1 MSDIL
6 TEEELLAL
14 INEESEEEEEAEILS
29 EDELLALLADDD
41 VLTEEQIL
49 SLLAEAP
56 DDDIPQVGNFEEY
69 AASNTAHKRAGLEQ
83 QQAHANAVQSDMADR
98 LEFAEKPAHE
108 RAYASG
114 MEGVQTAI
122 QMPAMVA
129 NAPSAIGRIMGF
141 DTPDIIPTNIQHT
154 PEGSAAQSM
163 GRMGGEALSVGMGF
177 VPVARASGAAGSVV
191 ADIMGLGAST
201 DDLGRVIANQA
212 ARNAKHLPPKSQEL
226 DNTVLT
232 EIDLNNGEQ
241 LLDVAA
247 KAQDEVNEMRYAAE
261 FNEMD
266 VIDSTLE
273 QRKARNQ
280 EKFDLSD
287 GTKKDAKKQKK
298 ADRRAARE
306 AEESHREVEAKARA
320 GKQSPYGGAIEFGN
334 QWDEGVIKHMA
345 RRFEVDEKELT
356 QALIR
361 EGGIP
366 QPATLRESRARR
378 YAAEAEDMY
387 STTGHSKLAWD
398 GSEEVAFGW
407 YNEVARPATA
417 LLRENVGA
425 GFSAQ
430 VERSYIESASK
441 GAELTGKY
449 QGVVDEFRGA
459 VQWAETP
466 EVKRM
471 FMNLFKTGVEG
482 RAKLLQKARA
492 ELTAEQYEV
501 FDEFIEDA
509 YVYQKDMGGLFHAD
523 EILDQVHAG
532 MNKMSNKGPRGTT
545 KESMRKGELPN
556 GQGTDRVDAV
566 QGRDRGDASKMGAGE
581 LAMYENPMMAM
592 FTRMTQD
599 QDIIALAKNLKI
611 PPHMLVGDDVG
622 AITGAIFKHVEAV
635 TGSSDKAAA
644 ASRIIGDLIAGTRK
658 RPNQFIRTFMN
669 QAYGV
674 SLGQFDSA
682 LLNTHDI
689 FNSMN
694 HQGVVPTISALL
706 DQLRGKG
713 IDPKDFGITDA
724 SIGEFKEGMGLALIK
739 PKTAGDKAENIA
751 AKYSEKAFSW
761 SQFKA
766 LDLGGKGVIMRA
778 TLNDMQRLAQTP
790 KGMQALRKKYGHLL
804 SDRELGE
811 VAKVLRDKRKITEV
825 SQRQRDIL
833 GSAMVG
839 RLAEQQLVSQAS
851 RPLNYLRHPALR
863 PIWMMS
869 GFAIRQADRLKQ
881 QVYDEVVAGNHV
893 AAGEAFGRFL
903 FFNVGGFIIVDSVR
917 DIPSAMM
924 GNEHKEITPENTGV
938 RAIEAVAGPLT
949 MNKVGSP
956 RDAMQLYNEGTTAYL
971 GDKLMPADGS
981 LGVAEGTIRHLIEGN
996 IERAAAELTNV
1007 FPGYGRFMSDL
1018 WEMTIDEAE
1027 ANDPIFQAEKRREA
1041 AEKRREKR
1049 LESIN

>member
-1 MSDIL
+1 MSDLTAAEIDAILGLTEAEEEVSL
-6 TEEELLAL
+6 TEEEIDAILADDAPL
-14 INEESEEEEEAEILS
+14 TEAEI
-29 EDELLALLADDD
+29 DALLASP
-41 VLTEEQIL
+41 VG
-49 SLLAEAP
+49 
-56 DDDIPQVGNFEEY
+56 DDDIPVVGDFDTY
-69 AASNTAHKRAGLEQ
+69 AAENEAHKRAGLEA
-83 QQAHANAVQSDMADR
+83 QQAQANAVQADMADR

-108 RAYASG
+108 RAMASG
-114 MEGVQTAI
+114 MEGVQAAI

-129 NAPSAIGRIMGF
+129 NTVPIVNRAFGGDMQNW
-141 DTPDIIPTNIQHT
+141 IPTDMGHT
-154 PEGSAAQSM
+154 PEGSAAQVM
-163 GRMGGEALSVGMGF
+163 GRMGGDALSVGMGF
-177 VPVARASGAAGSVV
+177 MPVARAAGNTGSVV
-191 ADIMGLGAST
+191 ADVMGLGSST
-201 DDLGRVIANQA
+201 DDIGKVIADQA
-212 ARNAKHLPPKSQEL
+212 ARNAKHLPPEASQF
-226 DNTVLT
+226 DDVTLT
-232 EIDLNNGEQ
+232 ELDLNNGER
-241 LLDVAA
+241 LTEIAA
-247 KAQDEVNEMRYAAE
+247 KAQDEVNEMRYTDE
-261 FNEMD
+261 FAEMD
-266 VIDSTLE
+266 AIDSKLE
-273 QRKARNQ
+273 QSREANK
-280 EKFDLSD
+280 ETFELSN
-287 GTKKDAKKQKK
+287 GNKKDKKKQNK

-306 AEESHREVEAKARA
+306 AEESHRTVEAKARA
-320 GKQSPYGGAIEFGN
+320 GKQAPYGGAIEFGN
-334 QWDEGVIKHMA
+334 EMDEGVIRHMA

-366 QPATLRESRARR
+366 QPATLREARARR

-387 STTGHSKLAWD
+387 QTTGHSKKAWD

-407 YNEVARPATA
+407 YNETARPATA

-471 FMNLFKTGVEG
+471 FMNLFKTGIEG
-482 RAKLLQKARA
+482 RAKLLQKARS
-492 ELTAEQYEV
+492 ELTAEQYSV
-501 FDEFIEDA
+501 FDDFIEDA
-509 YVYQKDMGGLFHAD
+509 FAYQKDMGGLFNAD
-523 EILDQVHAG
+523 EVLDQVHVG
-532 MNKMSNKGPRGTT
+532 INKMTNKGPRGTT

-556 GQGTDRVDAV
+556 GEGTDRIDAAQV
-566 QGRDRGDASKMGAGE
+566 RSRGDADKMGSGE
-581 LAMYENPMMAM
+581 LAMYENPMMSM

-599 QDIIALAKNLKI
+599 QDVIALAKNLKI

-622 AITGAIFKHVEAV
+622 AITGAIFKHVEAT

-658 RPNQFIRTFMN
+658 RPNQFVRTFMN

-674 SLGQFDSA
+674 TLGQVDSA
-682 LLNTHDI
+682 FLNLHDT

-694 HQGVVPTISALL
+694 HQGVVPTVSAIL
-706 DQLRGKG
+706 DQIRGKG

-739 PKTAGDKAENIA
+739 PKTLGDKAENFA
-751 AKYSEKAFSW
+751 AQYSEKAFSW

-766 LDLGGKGVIMRA
+766 LDLGGKGVIMRS

-790 KGMQALRKKYGHLL
+790 KGMTALRKKYGHLL
-804 SDRELGE
+804 SDRELSE
-811 VAKVLRDKRKITEV
+811 VAKVLKDKRKITEV

-851 RPLNYLRHPALR
+851 RPLNYLRHPTYR

-881 QVYDEVVAGNHV
+881 QVYDEVVAGNHK

-903 FFNVGGFIIVDSVR
+903 LFNVGGFIIVDSVR

-924 GNEHKEITPENTGV
+924 GNEHKEINMENTRT
-938 RAIEAVAGPLT
+938 RAAEAVMGPLT
-949 MNKVGSP
+949 MNKIGSP
-956 RDAMQLYNEGTTAYL
+956 RDAEMLYNQGLTSYL
-971 GDKLMPADGS
+971 GDKLMPADGL
-981 LGVAEGTIRHLIEGN
+981 LGVSEGTVRHLIEGN
-996 IERAAAELTNV
+996 IERAAAEATNAL
-1007 FPGYGRFMSDL
+1007 PAIGRFMSDL
-1018 WEMTIDEAE
+1018 WEMTIEEAE
-1027 ANDPIFQAEKRREA
+1027 KNDPTLRREKRREA
-1041 AEKRREKR
+1041 ADKRREKR
-1049 LESIN
+1049 RER